1 MKTHFKRS
9 WHSLGLTVM
18 MAVSS
23 LYTSA
28 SVPATIGMATASAA
42 NDPQIT
48 TTSAPA
54 APDKV
59 GWQDN
64 CSNAIKTTT
73 VKDLDTE
80 KCNCNCDMSVMSG
93 DRPEARAVID
103 DHPRPAAPIYSSNN
117 YLNSHIAL
125 KKWTAALRLAQE
137 SEVDH
142 HDSRIYRLQPRWIY
156 CRSPGWRRLVETVR
170 EVRLRL

>member
-48 TTSAPA
+48 TTSAPT

-125 KKWTAALRLAQE
+125 KKWTAALRVHQVDRWSAAVSTNVSPADRPYTVPRVLAC
-137 SEVDH
+137 SV
-142 HDSRIYRLQPRWIY
+142 
-156 CRSPGWRRLVETVR
+156 RRLNR
-170 EVRLRL
+170 C